1 MRADIA
7 RQISCI
13 ILDPSDEYMLGMEMP
28 YTFSPPTASA
38 AMAATSAE
46 SMPPDRPRHTPLKWF
61 LAM

>member
-1 MRADIA
+1 
-7 RQISCI
+7 
-13 ILDPSDEYMLGMEMP
+13 LDPSDEYMLGMEMP

-46 SMPPDRPRHTPLKWF
+46 SMPPDSPRHTPLKWF